1 MSKVILLVEDN
12 ASDEKL
18 TILAFKKCGVANEV
32 AVVRD
37 GATALDY
44 LFGTGKHADRD
55 LRVLPSVVLLDLKLP
70 KVDGLEVLR
79 RIRAD
84 ERTKFLP
91 VVVLTSSKEDEDV
104 FRSYSLGANAYVR
117 KPVAFAQF
125 AEAAKTLGLFWLL
138 LNMDFAPPLKIGRKD
153 VAPSDDRGEESFVQR
168 EANRQAH
175 LPLSPTQAIRA
186 GVCGQ
191 HRMDIATGCARST
204 RVRPGPRSSRPAR
217 VMITRRIQAVRQRVS
232 AT

>member
-18 TILAFKKCGVANEV
+18 TVLAFKKCGVSNEV
-32 AVVRD
+32 IVVRD
-37 GATALDY
+37 GAAALDY
-44 LFGTGKHADRD
+44 IFATGKHASRD
-55 LRVLPSVVLLDLKLP
+55 IRVLPSVVLLDLKLP

-104 FRSYSLGANAYVR
+104 LNSYSLGANAYVR
-117 KPVAFAQF
+117 KPVEFAEF

-138 LNMDFAPPLKIGRKD
+138 LNEPAPIPG
-153 VAPSDDRGEESFVQR
+153 VAEV
-168 EANRQAH
+168 
-175 LPLSPTQAIRA
+175 
-186 GVCGQ
+186 
-191 HRMDIATGCARST
+191 T
-204 RVRPGPRSSRPAR
+204 R
-217 VMITRRIQAVRQRVS
+217 
-232 AT
+232 